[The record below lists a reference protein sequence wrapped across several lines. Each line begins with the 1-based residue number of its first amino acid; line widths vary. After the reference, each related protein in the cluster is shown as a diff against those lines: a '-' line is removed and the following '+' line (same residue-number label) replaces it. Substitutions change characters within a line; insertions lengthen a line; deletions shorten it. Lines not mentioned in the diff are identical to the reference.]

1 MSTDVVAIT
10 APAPW
15 PPAWSRWVAAC
26 TVAEVLGMAAA
37 SAAAVG
43 GTVLVGEATGAPAA
57 LTVLGLALLGG
68 AVEGLAVGELQ
79 LRVLRTWL
87 PALSRARYV
96 GWTVAVAVAF
106 WALGM
111 LPSTIMTLTGTVPD
125 PGDTGDP
132 PVAVILAIAAVG
144 GALGGALFGLV
155 QGAALRGHV
164 PHPWHWVRPNVVGW
178 ALAVA
183 VITLGASRVPSGIT
197 GAAVVGY
204 GLLVGLV
211 AGACIGVV
219 TGQALPSLE
228 LGLPWWNRT
237 VVDLLLSP
245 LHPFLSRSVA
255 VLRLRGRRTGRS
267 VTLPVQYAEADPRTL
282 VVYVADAASKSWWRS
297 FDGAEHPVAVR
308 LCGQSLQGSGAV
320 VPVEDPTYADLAA
333 AYTARQPRVTLPAD
347 ATLVRVRLAS

>member
-1 MSTDVVAIT
+1 MSTSVVT
-10 APAPW
+10 TSPAPW
-15 PPAWSRWVAAC
+15 PPAWGRWVAAC
-26 TVAEVLGMAAA
+26 TLAEVLGMAAA

-43 GTVLVGEATGAPAA
+43 GSTLVGDATGAAAA

-68 AVEGLAVGELQ
+68 AVEGLAVGALQ
-79 LRVLRTWL
+79 FRVLRPWL
-87 PALSRARYV
+87 PSLSRARYV
-96 GWTVAVAVAF
+96 GGTVAVAIAF

-111 LPSTIMTLTGTVPD
+111 TPSTVMTLTGTVPD

-132 PVAVILAIAAVG
+132 PALMILAIAAAG
-144 GALGGALFGLV
+144 GALGGAVFGLV

-164 PHPWHWVRPNVVGW
+164 AHPWHWVRPNVVGW

-183 VITLGASRVPSGIT
+183 VITLGASQVPT
-197 GAAVVGY
+197 GLAGAGVVAY

-245 LHPFLSRSVA
+245 LHPVLSRSVV

-267 VTLPVQYAEADPRTL
+267 VTLPVQYAEAEPGTL
-282 VVYVADAASKSWWRS
+282 VVYVADAAGKTWWRS
-297 FDGAEHPVAVR
+297 FASGRHPVSVR
-308 LCGQSLQGSGAV
+308 LRGHSFEGSGSV
-320 VPVEDPTYADLAA
+320 VPVEDPAYADLAS
-333 AYTARQPRVTLPAD
+333 AYTAAQPRVTLPAD
-347 ATLVRVRLAS
+347 ATLVRIQLHKA